1 MRVIS
6 SAAELAPVDRMDGD
20 AGMAIDRLLPVAR
33 LALDRAGL
41 AVADIDLIVTLSLS
55 PDRLAVDPAIVGPRI
70 GHPMQRA
77 LGAERAYLFDLMDCS
92 LAKALHV
99 IDVFGWA
106 QAYRRVLVLRS
117 EMGTG
122 LDQSECGSLRIV
134 DGAAALVVVPDGRS
148 RLASAPIAGVAPLVF
163 ALNPHIR
170 HPLDIKACLH
180 FTPPVDFLPRHGQAV
195 EAALERVGV
204 GVARHVVESWFL
216 ENGGTS
222 CAGPFTLPLAL
233 SHFLAEGDSGS
244 LVAVSFDPFAPGI
257 DAASIEFGGG
267 QDA

>member
-6 SAAELAPVDRMDGD
+6 SVAELASTDRTGGD

-41 AVADIDLIVTLSLS
+41 AAADVDLIVTLSLS

-77 LGAERAYLFDLMDCS
+77 LGAERAYLFDLMDSS
-92 LAKALHV
+92 LAKALYV
-99 IDVFGWA
+99 IDVFAQA
-106 QAYRRVLVLRS
+106 QAYRHVLVLRS
-117 EMGTG
+117 EIGAG
-122 LDQSECGSLRIV
+122 LDQSECGALRIA
-134 DGAAALVVVPDGRS
+134 DGAAALVAASDGRT

-170 HPLDIKACLH
+170 HPLDIKASLR
-180 FTPPVDFLPRHGQAV
+180 FSPPADFQARHRQAV
-195 EAALERVGV
+195 ETALERLDADIVGQ
-204 GVARHVVESWFL
+204 VVESWFPGA
-216 ENGGTS
+216 EAA
-222 CAGPFTLPLAL
+222 AGPFTLPLAL
-233 SHFLAEGDSGS
+233 SRFLAEGGSGS
-244 LVAVSFDPFAPGI
+244 LAVASFDPFAPVI
-257 DAASIEFGGG
+257 DAANIEFGSA